1 MTADWQAALPLL
13 KCPRCFAQLAIT
25 SSVSLETSVSVEG
38 LICANADCRLQYP
51 IRDEI
56 PVLVVEF
63 ARELSR
69 EEWQAASKP
78 PSSNTP

>member
-1 MTADWQAALPLL
+1 MTSDWQAALPLL
-13 KCPRCFAQLAIT
+13 KCPRCFAQLATT
-25 SSVSLETSVSVEG
+25 SSVATETSGPVEG

-56 PVLVVEF
+56 PVLVIEF
-63 ARELSR
+63 ARELPR

-78 PSSNTP
+78 PSTNTP